1 MQHIVCNI
9 YLQILMLVL
18 YLIKYPQFYHFLPQ
32 AYVLDEGHQRE
43 ALAHLVVKHKILCL
57 GFVSAP

>member
-1 MQHIVCNI
+1 
-9 YLQILMLVL
+9 MLVL

-43 ALAHLVVKHKILCL
+43 VLAHLVVKHKILCL
-57 GFVSAP
+57 EFVSAP